1 MTDMSEPK
9 RSLDERLQRIFEMN
23 QCLNIQKLETDDQ
36 GHFLLDRSNPHHV
49 AWYEDHDP
57 ELI

>member
-23 QCLNIQKLETDDQ
+23 QRLNIQKLETDDQ
-36 GHFLLDRSNPHHV
+36 GRFLLDQNNPHHV
-49 AWYEDHDP
+49 MWYED
-57 ELI
+57 ESCITK